1 MKRQLL
7 LLAALFTLLTGAAQG
22 TQELITGN
30 GNKVKQQKAITAYQS
45 LRISGPFE
53 VILISDEHNNMLSL
67 EGSENIVSLLEVKN
81 INDTLYIGLPKG
93 LSFRAHKNNKVKI
106 KVPYYTSLNNIYLK
120 GSGTVNSKAALKSNV
135 KIQLEGSGHI
145 DLRLFNAGSEAYVLG
160 SGNITLKGAVQDFK
174 CKVIGSGNIEA
185 ERLECTN
192 VDIDLSGSGNA
203 DIVCNKT
210 IKGKISGSGN
220 VVITG
225 HPKEQDLKR
234 QGTGEFR
241 AAL

>member
-53 VILISDEHNNMLSL
+53 VILMSDEHNNMLSL
-67 EGSENIVSLLEVKN
+67 EGSENIVNILEVKN

-93 LSFRAHKNNKVKI
+93 LNFRAHKNNKVKI

-120 GSGTVNSKAALKSNV
+120 GSGTVNSKAALRNNV
-135 KIQLEGSGHI
+135 KVQLEGSGYI
-145 DLRLFNAGSEAYVLG
+145 DLRLFNASSEAYVLG
-160 SGNITLKGAVQDFK
+160 SGNIILKGTVQDFK

-185 ERLECTN
+185 ERLECAN
-192 VDIDLSGSGNA
+192 VDIDLSGSGKA

-220 VVITG
+220 VVIAG